1 MVFAASI
8 DGFSGRSN
16 APAALAVPAR
26 DNGSE
31 GDMVTE
37 ERGGMAGLTMGRA
50 RFIRPWSGKESPL
63 FVTADPRRGT
73 GICPDGTEKKAG
85 RAWDQVEGRKG
96 IRSSAR
102 YLGMFAALVAQTRH
116 RRYCATVIS
125 RGMA

>member
-1 MVFAASI
+1 MMFAASI

-26 DNGSE
+26 DNGRE
-31 GDMVTE
+31 GAMVTE
-37 ERGGMAGLTMGRA
+37 ERGGMAGAGQGTCALRKAG
-50 RFIRPWSGKESPL
+50 SGKESLL

-73 GICPDGTEKKAG
+73 GICPDGRERKAG

-96 IRSSAR
+96 ICSSAR
-102 YLGMFAALVAQTRH
+102 YLGMVAAQVAQTRH

>member
-50 RFIRPWSGKESPL
+50 RS
-63 FVTADPRRGT
+63 ARRGA
-73 GICPDGTEKKAG
+73 GKK
-85 RAWDQVEGRKG
+85 V
-96 IRSSAR
+96 
-102 YLGMFAALVAQTRH
+102 LFL
-116 RRYCATVIS
+116 
-125 RGMA
+125 